1 MLSTVKGMIQ
11 TLSSTFRGLRSPVT
25 KLYPENPTVLQ
36 YRFMGFPGL
45 TWDKNVDEPFCT
57 GCMVCIRNCPTQC
70 MTATM
75 KDNPKFADE
84 SSKRR
89 KIVDE
94 FEINLNRCILCGIC
108 VDVCNFDAIVMTHEH
123 EESGIS
129 RDGSRMDLNELL
141 EIGERHQSQIGWQP
155 SKKD

>member
-1 MLSTVKGMIQ
+1 MGTSAG
-11 TLSSTFRGLRSPVT
+11 
-25 KLYPENPTVLQ
+25 TVLGPIL
-36 YRFMGFPGL
+36 FLASVEDIPAH
-45 TWDKNVDEPFCT
+45 
-57 GCMVCIRNCPTQC
+57 I
-70 MTATM
+70 
-75 KDNPKFADE
+75 NPKFADE

-129 RDGSRMDLNELL
+129 RDGSRMDLSGLL
-141 EIGERHQSQIGWQP
+141 EIGGRYQTQTGWQP
-155 SKKD
+155 SSKD